1 MADDIVLVA
10 ETGRPTG
17 SAASRRLRAQG
28 KIPAVLYG
36 PDVEATP
43 LAVGWRELRAALTT
57 DKGLNAL
64 LTLDVDG
71 RRTKAI
77 VKELQ
82 RHPVRRDV
90 LHVDFMKVDVDVAIT
105 VDVAVVLEGEA
116 EKVTR
121 EQGVV
126 DQVLNALPITA
137 KPDDIPAHIAVDIS
151 DLEIGDV
158 ITIGDLQLPPG
169 VTNDADPEEPVAT
182 AWRPRP
188 PPSAEG
194 EEAAEG
200 EEGRGAGDDGG
211 E

>member
-1 MADDIVLVA
+1 
-10 ETGRPTG
+10 TGVQPCALPT
-17 SAASRRLRAQG
+17 STA
-28 KIPAVLYG
+28 
-36 PDVEATP
+36 
-43 LAVGWRELRAALTT
+43 
-57 DKGLNAL
+57 KGLNAL

-169 VTNDADPEEPVAT
+169 VTTDADQEEPVAT
-182 AWRPRP
+182 AVPT
-188 PPSAEG
+188 SAPAVAAEA

-200 EEGRGAGDDGG
+200 EEAAAAAGDDGG